1 MQQVSGLEFLLM
13 AEICC
18 QITIYFRAVNIFQI
32 CSFVIIL
39 KTQCASYSRIRVF
52 FNPYFPVFFQSLLFQ
67 TFTKMTQKRYNN
79 CTFNI
84 FLFFFSFFFFFSL
97 LTFTLIGHISNVQ
110 KIKFS
115 IKGFFSKC
123 DQMPSFRQIWSYL
136 LKNIY

>member
-1 MQQVSGLEFLLM
+1 MQQVSGPEFLLM

-52 FNPYFPVFFQSLLFQ
+52 FDPYFFVFFQSLLFQ

-84 FLFFFSFFFFFSL
+84 FLFFFFFLFFFAFNFYTHWTSAMYKKL
-97 LTFTLIGHISNVQ
+97 SFPLSVSSVNVTKCPVSGKFGHI
-110 KIKFS
+110 
-115 IKGFFSKC
+115 
-123 DQMPSFRQIWSYL
+123 Y
-136 LKNIY
+136 